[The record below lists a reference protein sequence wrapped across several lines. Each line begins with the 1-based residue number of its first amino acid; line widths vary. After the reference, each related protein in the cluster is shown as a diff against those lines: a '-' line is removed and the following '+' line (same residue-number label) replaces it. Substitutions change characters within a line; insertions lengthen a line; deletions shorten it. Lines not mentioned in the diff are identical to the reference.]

1 MVCTQARQA
10 LPGIEWQLG
19 ELRRETFPR
28 TKSRLPL
35 MPSPQPGT
43 QGLRPLGT
51 SCDLNC
57 VGHAYTCRAVAQ
69 ESFTVVSL
77 PCRRFTQTRSDK
89 TYQRPPSA
97 VPTPQPVERSR
108 YMAALR
114 LERSVIR

>member
-89 TYQRPPSA
+89 TYQWPPSA